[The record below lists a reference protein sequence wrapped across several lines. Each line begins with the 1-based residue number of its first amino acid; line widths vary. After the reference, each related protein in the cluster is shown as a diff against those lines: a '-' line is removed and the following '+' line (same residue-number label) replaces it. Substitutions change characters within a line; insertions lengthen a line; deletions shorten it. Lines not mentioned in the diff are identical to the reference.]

1 MAAPTRIEIVEV
13 EGVRIIRFCDRHLFD
28 EPTVREVSD
37 QLFNAIPNNG
47 KPIRLILDFS
57 GVELIS
63 SSLIGKLIV
72 LQRRVDA
79 SQGKLR
85 LCELS
90 KTVDAVMKTTN
101 LDRLF
106 AIDRDRATALAAF

>member
-1 MAAPTRIEIVEV
+1 
-13 EGVRIIRFCDRHLFD
+13 
-28 EPTVREVSD
+28 
-37 QLFNAIPNNG
+37 
-47 KPIRLILDFS
+47 
-57 GVELIS
+57 
-63 SSLIGKLIV
+63 LIV

-106 AIDRDRATALAAF
+106 GIDRDRAAALTAFE

>member
-1 MAAPTRIEIVEV
+1 MAALSRLEV
-13 EGVRIIRFCDRHLFD
+13 TEVDGVRVIRFNDRHLFD
-28 EPTVREVSD
+28 EPTVREVSE
-37 QLFNAIPNNG
+37 QLFAAIPNG
-47 KPIRLILDFS
+47 RPIRLVLDFS

-85 LCELS
+85 LCELT

-106 AIDRDRATALAAF
+106 AIDRDRAASIAAF